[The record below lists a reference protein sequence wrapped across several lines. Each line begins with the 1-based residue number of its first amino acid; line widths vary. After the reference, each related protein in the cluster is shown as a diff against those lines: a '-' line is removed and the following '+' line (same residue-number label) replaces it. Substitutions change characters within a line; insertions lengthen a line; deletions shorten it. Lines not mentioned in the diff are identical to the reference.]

1 MNGFSLLNGSLEY
14 VDSIQEVEWNSF
26 HAGIGKMEGEG
37 SGIIHIRYIDIS
49 FSFIPC
55 QAFVV

>member
-37 SGIIHIRYIDIS
+37 LGIMHISLYN
-49 FSFIPC
+49 
-55 QAFVV
+55 

>member
-1 MNGFSLLNGSLEY
+1 MDGFSLLNGSLGY
-14 VDSIQEVEWNSF
+14 VDSTQEVEWKSL

-49 FSFIPC
+49 FSFISC